1 MALANFSL
9 WDAGRSGRSERSGR
23 SGRAVAENY
32 PADTAYLRHRQV
44 RAATRNDVVPLLPH
58 GQSANSPYRARD
70 KALSFSLSLS
80 PLCNRRSIFT
90 QPIRHAY
97 RENTKSAVRRHKRF
111 FYLVRAPRPRWSLA
125 RGGFA
130 PTWNDQLAL
139 LRAFFLSQKKPAGQL
154 MTRASP
160 LILYT

>member
-32 PADTAYLRHRQV
+32 PDTAYLRHRQV

-80 PLCNRRSIFT
+80 PPFAIDDLFLRNRSGTLIAKTLNRLFADISVFSISF
-90 QPIRHAY
+90 
-97 RENTKSAVRRHKRF
+97 VRRGH
-111 FYLVRAPRPRWSLA
+111 
-125 RGGFA
+125 GGLW
-130 PTWNDQLAL
+130 PVVAL
-139 LRAFFLSQKKPAGQL
+139 L
-154 MTRASP
+154 P
-160 LILYT
+160 LGTIN